1 MMISTEDSVKE
12 EVKLEEAKPEEVK
25 TEEIEFI
32 ENPLTLPKKHVH
44 REMDYGRVIPEA
56 WMHYDVEIN
65 STNNKYDI

>member
-32 ENPLTLPKKHVH
+32 ENPLPLPKKHVH
-44 REMDYGRVIPEA
+44 REMEYGRVIPEA